1 MSICSHGDS
10 LSTGA
15 KAVWDLPLA
24 KLSMNDPA
32 LIREPYGFYRYMREH
47 HPVYH
52 SSMFGGSWLLFRY
65 CDAKAVL
72 VDRRLSSER
81 AEVPLRGLPPEQRLT
96 YTAMIDLFKQWLPF
110 HRPPEHTA
118 FRRYMNQVC
127 EPISDET
134 LTPRVERIVGV
145 LLDPLLPGSH
155 VDLMRDIAE
164 PLPSMVVCEVLG
176 LPSTKHALISGWC
189 DDISHIYNSS
199 HITAQDLDAAH
210 ASTQEFMGLLKEGLD
225 RGYDPDT
232 VLGRAQH
239 FDADGFRLDEQQL
252 LSQGIMLAFAG
263 LEGARYN
270 IGNAFLALHEHPD
283 QMRLLKADHRLI
295 PTAVEELL
303 RYDSPVQFV
312 SRVAAES
319 FHYRRGDLMADVA
332 EGEVVIA
339 VIGSANR
346 DEDVFD
352 DPAALDL
359 RRAPNKHLAF
369 GHGGY
374 YCMGGPMVRTETR
387 ILLSR
392 MLKRFPD
399 LRVIPTS
406 DLEWNKNLGFH
417 GFRSLPMTL

>member
-1 MSICSHGDS
+1 MPSSIEDKTDWGSS
-10 LSTGA
+10 LA
-15 KAVWDLPLA
+15 E
-24 KLSMNDPA
+24 LSLNDPE
-32 LIREPYGFYRYMREH
+32 LIRDPYGFYGYMREH

-52 SSMFGGSWLLFRY
+52 SSMFDGSWLFFRY
-65 CDAKAVL
+65 HDAKAML
-72 VDRRLSSER
+72 LDRRLSSER
-81 AEVPLRGLPPEQRLT
+81 ADVPLRSLPPQQRPA
-96 YTAMIDLFKQWLPF
+96 YTAMIDLFKLWLPF
-110 HRPPEHTA
+110 RRPPEHTA
-118 FRRYMNQVC
+118 FRRYMNQIC
-127 EPISDET
+127 EPLSDET
-134 LTPRVERIVGV
+134 LTPRVERIVGE
-145 LLDPLLPGSH
+145 LLDPLAPGSQ

-164 PLPSMVVCEVLG
+164 PLPAMIMCDVLG
-176 LPSTKHALISGWC
+176 LPLTKHALISGWS

-199 HITAQDLDAAH
+199 EVTAQDLDAAQ
-210 ASTQEFMGLLKEGLD
+210 ASTREFTELLKEGLD
-225 RGYDPDT
+225 RGYGPDT
-232 VLGRAQH
+232 ILGRAQH
-239 FDADGFRLDEQQL
+239 FETNGFRLDEQQL
-252 LSQGIMLAFAG
+252 LSQAIMLAFAG

-283 QMRLLKADHRLI
+283 QMRLLKANRRLI

-319 FHYRRGDLMADVA
+319 FSYRRGDLTADVT

-346 DEDVFD
+346 DEEVFD

-359 RRAPNKHLAF
+359 DRTPNRHLAF
-369 GHGGY
+369 GYGGY
-374 YCMGGPMVRTETR
+374 YCIGGSMAQTETR

-392 MLKRFPD
+392 MLERFPD
-399 LRVIPTS
+399 LRVLPAS